1 MILAEFFK
9 TYTSIFSGSL
19 TYPDFV
25 TSTLKNQIDADL
37 KAEYP
42 LRKLRKSF
50 DKLAEIYEKDYDA
63 YVRDVVLALLIRNTY
78 KYETLLATEGFEYDP
93 IENYRMVETMEDDIT
108 TIDYG
113 KTDTLQH
120 GQSQTRTPN
129 TTQTRTPNT
138 TDTRT
143 PNTTETRT
151 PNTTETRTPNNLT
164 STETDQIEG
173 FNSGS
178 FQDANK
184 KTIVQTGSEGITR
197 TGTET
202 VKETGTETVQ
212 RTGSETIAE
221 TGSETVANSGS
232 DIDTLSGRDTHTRN
246 YELTRSGNIG
256 VTTSQQM
263 IEAERNVADFSALK
277 VICADIALE
286 ITYGV
291 F

>member
-113 KTDTLQH
+113 KIDTLQH
-120 GQSQTRTPN
+120 GQSQ
-129 TTQTRTPNT
+129 
-138 TDTRT
+138 TRT

-184 KTIVQTGSEGITR
+184 KTIVQTGSEGITH

-202 VKETGTETVQ
+202 VT
-212 RTGSETIAE
+212 E

-232 DIDTLSGRDTHTRN
+232 DVDTLSGRDTHTRN